1 MTAVASDESS
11 DCGEG
16 ALWRNALPLRRAGRK
31 RGRLQSA
38 RSSAYSFHCRPCP
51 CACAC
56 THPAG
61 ELGAAPRC
69 WQLLSRRCDSAA
81 VLSWAAEGTLC
92 RLRADWPLTRCLV
105 YSDLPGVP
113 EPRGFLPP
121 SFINLSLGSSSCDN
135 SLEALL
141 GLRPSSWIRV
151 LTLPHLTCTHC
162 SSSSVSRSTLALLS
176 NVPVQQR

>member
-1 MTAVASDESS
+1 MEERSAVEESGRKAWPAAVGTKLS
-11 DCGEG
+11 
-16 ALWRNALPLRRAGRK
+16 LLLSLPSVPVRVRVHPPRWRAG
-31 RGRLQSA
+31 GGSTVLA
-38 RSSAYSFHCRPCP
+38 
-51 CACAC
+51 
-56 THPAG
+56 
-61 ELGAAPRC
+61 
-69 WQLLSRRCDSAA
+69 AA

-92 RLRADWPLTRCLV
+92 RRRADWPLTRCLV